1 MWALLCHGASSA
13 TGLLEAVVFY
23 LPCNRR
29 FFIRTQAKQIY
40 SRRLTRMNEV
50 LRQEKKYAVN
60 AADGVKL
67 RGRLSAVMHGDQH
80 NGAQGYVIRSL
91 YFDTPDNEDFS
102 GKLDGLELRR
112 KIRLR
117 VYDPRSDFAMLEM
130 KQKEGPYQ
138 RKRSLRLSREDAVRL
153 CRGDYRPLQTYEDPF
168 AAECYGLMH
177 CRCYRPK
184 TVVEYRRQAYVARE
198 NHIRITL
205 DSRIAATESN
215 FDVFAERLPMYY
227 VMDPFRLVLE
237 VKYNGFL
244 LSYIKDAL
252 DTVERPELSVSKY
265 CLARGIS
272 LGRPA

>member
-1 MWALLCHGASSA
+1 
-13 TGLLEAVVFY
+13 
-23 LPCNRR
+23 
-29 FFIRTQAKQIY
+29 
-40 SRRLTRMNEV
+40 
-50 LRQEKKYAVN
+50 
-60 AADGVKL
+60 
-67 RGRLSAVMHGDQH
+67 
-80 NGAQGYVIRSL
+80 
-91 YFDTPDNEDFS
+91 
-102 GKLDGLELRR
+102 
-112 KIRLR
+112 
-117 VYDPRSDFAMLEM
+117 
-130 KQKEGPYQ
+130 
-138 RKRSLRLSREDAVRL
+138 
-153 CRGDYRPLQTYEDPF
+153 
-168 AAECYGLMH
+168 MH

-265 CLARGIS
+265 CLARGVS
-272 LGRPA
+272 LGRPECSP